1 MSAYVDIFNKSKDGM
16 IIVDYYGAII
26 DINESMLAMFGYD
39 KLTIIGQNINIF
51 IPSPYKEMHDTHL
64 RECREHK
71 KGLFISPRK
80 VPAIKKDGTRFF
92 IELGVFELD
101 STKCAGIIRDLQHL
115 NDIEKQ
121 NLSDS
126 EERNMFAANISHE
139 LRTPLNVSINMNLL
153 LKDEFELVKN
163 LIPMDAVKRIEDYID
178 TVHHSDTLLLS
189 QINDLLDYTKLMGQK
204 LILRKDAFSITDC
217 IESTLRLHKQ
227 NAKHKNINLLFE
239 IDPDVPSQVL
249 GDSERLT
256 QVLVNLVSNALKFT
270 NEGHIKIK
278 AWSSNNDDDDC
289 TTLHFDVSDTG
300 IGILDENKP
309 KLFQAFK
316 QLDSSHTKRY
326 GGTGLGLVI
335 CKKLCQLMGGDISLK
350 ESDFGKGSTFQF
362 YIKVI
367 QTDETLT
374 LKKFDS
380 SSLKGKNVLIVD
392 DDTNNLNILV
402 QYLIDWEMTPIMASS
417 GEAALTY
424 IKKNFKFDIALLD
437 IRMPKMSG
445 IELAN
450 KMKSTHNVLYPI
462 LGLSSVGTNLVGISI
477 FDDMMEKPIIR
488 EKLCKMMIKNL
499 YQTTIEP
506 RKRSN
511 DKIAPNHIP
520 ILVAEDN
527 SDNQK
532 VILGM
537 LKKLG
542 YVDIDVADDGG
553 EALRKIMSKSK
564 KYKILLLDIKMPIMS
579 GLDVAKHVNDA
590 INKNE
595 LDYKPRMIALTA
607 VASYGGKEFYI
618 QDGGM
623 DDYISKPINGD
634 ILKQTLAKYA

>member
-1 MSAYVDIFNKSKDGM
+1 MNAYVDIFNKSRDGM
-16 IIVDYYGAII
+16 IIVDYHGAII
-26 DINESMLAMFGYD
+26 DINESMLTMFGYD
-39 KLTIIGQNINIF
+39 KYATVGQNINIF

-71 KGLFISPRK
+71 KNLFISPRK

-101 STKCAGIIRDLQHL
+101 STKCAGIIRDLQYL

-121 NLSDS
+121 NISDA

-153 LKDEFELVKN
+153 LKDEFEAIKN
-163 LIPMDAVKRIEDYID
+163 LLPKDVVKRIEDYLD
-178 TVHHSDTLLLS
+178 TVNHSDTLLLS

-204 LILRKDAFSITDC
+204 LILRKDIFTITDC

-227 NAKHKNINLLFE
+227 NAKHKNIDLSFE
-239 IDPDVPSQVL
+239 IDPEVPSQVL

-256 QVLVNLVSNALKFT
+256 QVLVNLVSNSLKFT
-270 NEGHIKIK
+270 NEGYIKIK
-278 AWSSNNDDDDC
+278 VWSSSNDDDDNI
-289 TTLHFDVSDTG
+289 TMLHFNVSDTG

-316 QLDSSHTKRY
+316 QLDSSHTKKY

-350 ESDFGKGSTFQF
+350 ESEFGKGSTFQF
-362 YIKVI
+362 YIRVI
-367 QTDETLT
+367 ETDETLT
-374 LKKFDS
+374 LKKLDA

-392 DDTNNLNILV
+392 DDTNNLNILTS
-402 QYLIDWEMTPIMASS
+402 YSLSWGMTPITAIS

-424 IKKNFKFDIALLD
+424 IIKNFKFDIALLD
-437 IRMPKMSG
+437 IRMPKMNG
-445 IELAN
+445 IDLAT
-450 KMKSTHNVLYPI
+450 KMKKINNLQYPI
-462 LGLSSVGTNLVGISI
+462 LGLSSIGTNVDGIGI
-477 FDDMMEKPIIR
+477 FDDIMEKPIIR
-488 EKLCKMMIKNL
+488 EKLFKMMVKNL
-499 YQTTIEP
+499 YQNIEP

-511 DKIAPNHIP
+511 DKIIPNHTP

-532 VILGM
+532 VIIGM

-542 YVDIDVADDGG
+542 YVDVDIADNGG
-553 EALRKIMSKSK
+553 DALQKIMSKSK
-564 KYKILLLDIKMPIMS
+564 KYKILLLDIKMPVMS
-579 GLDVAKHVNDA
+579 GLDVAKYVNDA
-590 INKNE
+590 IIKKE
-595 LDYKPRMIALTA
+595 LDYKPHMIALTA
-607 VASYGGKEFYI
+607 VASYGGKEFYV

-634 ILKQTLAKYA
+634 ILKQTLSKYC

>member
-1 MSAYVDIFNKSKDGM
+1 MSAYIDLFNKSKDGM
-16 IIVDYYGAII
+16 VIVDYYGSII
-26 DINESMLAMFGYD
+26 DINESMLIMFDYD
-39 KLTIIGQNINIF
+39 KFTTIGQNINIF
-51 IPSPYKEMHDTHL
+51 IPSPHKEMHDTYL

-71 KGLFISPRK
+71 KKLFISPRK
-80 VPAIKKDGTRFF
+80 VPAVKKNGTSFF

-101 STKCAGIIRDLQHL
+101 ATKCAGIIRDLQHL
-115 NDIEKQ
+115 DDIEKQ
-121 NLSDS
+121 NLSDA

-153 LKDEFELVKN
+153 LKDEFDSIRN
-163 LIPMDAVKRIEDYID
+163 IIPMDIAKKIEDYLD

-189 QINDLLDYTKLMGQK
+189 QINDLLDYTKLMSQK
-204 LILRKDAFSITDC
+204 LILRKDTFTITDC

-227 NAKHKNINLLFE
+227 NAKHKNIDLLFE
-239 IDPDVPSQVL
+239 IDPEVPSQVL

-278 AWSSNNDDDDC
+278 VWSLNDSNDNNMI
-289 TTLHFDVSDTG
+289 TLYFDISDTG
-300 IGILDENKP
+300 IGISEENKP
-309 KLFQAFK
+309 KLFRAFK
-316 QLDSSHTKRY
+316 QLDSSHTKKY

-335 CKKLCQLMGGDISLK
+335 CKKICQLMGGDIYLK
-350 ESDFGKGSTFQF
+350 ESVFGKGSTFQF
-362 YIKVI
+362 HIKVVE
-367 QTDETLT
+367 TSETLT
-374 LKKFDS
+374 LKKFDP

-392 DDTNNLNILV
+392 DDTNNLNILI
-402 QYLIDWEMTPIMASS
+402 QYLIDWEMIPIMATS

-450 KMKSTHNVLYPI
+450 KMKGMHNVIYPI
-462 LGLSSVGTNLVGISI
+462 LGLSSVGTNLAGISI
-477 FDDMMEKPIIR
+477 FDDIMEKPIIR

-499 YQTTIEP
+499 YQTIEP
-506 RKRSN
+506 RKKST
-511 DKIAPNHIP
+511 DKVVANHIP

-527 SDNQK
+527 CDNQK
-532 VILGM
+532 VIMGM

-542 YVDIDVADDGG
+542 YVDVDMVDDGAD
-553 EALRKIMSKSK
+553 ALRKIMSKSK
-564 KYKILLLDIKMPIMS
+564 RYKIILLDIKMPVMS
-579 GLDVAKHVNDA
+579 GLDVAKHINEA
-590 INKNE
+590 IIKKE
-595 LDYKPRMIALTA
+595 LDYRPHMIALTA

-623 DDYISKPINGD
+623 DDYISKPINSD
-634 ILKQTLAKYA
+634 ILKQTLSKYS